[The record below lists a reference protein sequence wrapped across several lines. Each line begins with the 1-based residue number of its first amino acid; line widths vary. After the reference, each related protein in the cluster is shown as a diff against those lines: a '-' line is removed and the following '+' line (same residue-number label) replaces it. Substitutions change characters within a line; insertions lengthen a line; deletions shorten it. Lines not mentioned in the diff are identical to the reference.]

1 MIPPFISFYISHDTK
16 KDGGQNILPLGG
28 ERGGKNRVDE
38 MVHIKW
44 LCLDSY
50 EGPGRRDLVLE
61 DSSVDMK

>member
-1 MIPPFISFYISHDTK
+1 MDRIFY
-16 KDGGQNILPLGG
+16 PLEG